1 MATQHL
7 IYEAAVPVSHA
18 RHGEW
23 SVEVGT
29 DYGFSRGVNSVPL
42 MEVEFLTAG
51 GEYAIVFGG
60 TGDTVMPAVILGLRD
75 EQNLYVNDDGSWNAK
90 YIPAFLRR
98 YPFVFSSSDDGANFT
113 LCIDEGFP
121 GFNQEGRGDKLFDA
135 AGKPTEYVDSVL
147 KFLQQFQLEFNRTQE
162 FCKKLKDLNL
172 LEPMQAQVSLES
184 GEKMLLSGFSVID
197 RARLKT
203 LSAEALVDLVKS
215 DELELIYNHLN
226 SMRHFSAMR
235 ERMAADVVA
244 TPEPA
249 DAAADDDSAAKAEKK
264 SDSKA
269 KTTAKTAKKKS

>member
-1 MATQHL
+1 
-7 IYEAAVPVSHA
+7 
-18 RHGEW
+18 
-23 SVEVGT
+23 
-29 DYGFSRGVNSVPL
+29 
-42 MEVEFLTAG
+42 
-51 GEYAIVFGG
+51 
-60 TGDTVMPAVILGLRD
+60 MPAVILGLRD

-98 YPFVFSSSDDGANFT
+98 YPFVFSSSDEGANFT

-135 AGKPTEYVDSVL
+135 EGKPTEYVDSVL
-147 KFLQQFQLEFNRTQE
+147 KFLQQFQVEFNRTQE

-203 LSAEALVDLVKS
+203 LSAEALADLVKS

-235 ERMAADVVA
+235 ERMAADGPDAPKQV
-244 TPEPA
+244 
-249 DAAADDDSAAKAEKK
+249 DAATEGDSAPKVEKE
-264 SDSKA
+264 SGSKT
-269 KTTAKTAKKKS
+269 KTTAKTSKKKS